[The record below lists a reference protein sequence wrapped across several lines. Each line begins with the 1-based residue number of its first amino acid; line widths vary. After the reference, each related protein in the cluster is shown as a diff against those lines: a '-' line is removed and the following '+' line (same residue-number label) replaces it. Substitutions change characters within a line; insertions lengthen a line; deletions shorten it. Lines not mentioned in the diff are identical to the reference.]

1 MARHHGYR
9 YRTRTLLTRPV
20 GSRMGP
26 RPEVYLF
33 DYPVGSKVVIASDPM
48 VHKSLPHKRFHGK
61 VGTVVGRRGRG
72 YEVEVYF
79 GSKRKLLYV
88 LPDHLMPH
96 AG

>member
-1 MARHHGYR
+1 
-9 YRTRTLLTRPV
+9 
-20 GSRMGP
+20 MGP